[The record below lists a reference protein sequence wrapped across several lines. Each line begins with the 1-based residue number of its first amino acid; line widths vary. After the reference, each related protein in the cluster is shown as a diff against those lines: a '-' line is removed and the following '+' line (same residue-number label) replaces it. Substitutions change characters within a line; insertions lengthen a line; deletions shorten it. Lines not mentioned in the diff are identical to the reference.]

1 MHAKLAHP
9 KLNRNFKPQESGT
22 FDLGTAAHAMLFE
35 GGAGIIKIDPR
46 EFPAKNGNIPEGW
59 TNDAI
64 RAARDAARAEGK
76 TPVLAKQ
83 YEEIERMFSAARV
96 ALLRCTDI
104 PGLSLIDEGK
114 KEATIIWQE
123 SNGIWCRVRPD
134 CLAHDASIVLDYKTT
149 TDAAP
154 GVFGRQIS
162 RMGYHLQDAFY
173 RRGVRA
179 LTGRDP
185 AFVFLAQENEAP
197 YACSFHAVDPSL
209 ATIADA
215 EVERCIRLW
224 GECLSRDSWPDYGT
238 RIHWVSASNW
248 QMIEHEETE
257 AQGHPYDP
265 AKLWPANER
274 IAA

>member
-1 MHAKLAHP
+1 MKNAYLEEYFPSEQYHADPCESPSLSSSIIKILCTQSPMHAKLAHP

-149 TDAAP
+149 T
-154 GVFGRQIS
+154 
-162 RMGYHLQDAFY
+162 
-173 RRGVRA
+173 
-179 LTGRDP
+179 
-185 AFVFLAQENEAP
+185 
-197 YACSFHAVDPSL
+197 
-209 ATIADA
+209 
-215 EVERCIRLW
+215 
-224 GECLSRDSWPDYGT
+224 
-238 RIHWVSASNW
+238 
-248 QMIEHEETE
+248 
-257 AQGHPYDP
+257 
-265 AKLWPANER
+265 
-274 IAA
+274 